1 MRFRSGI
8 IRFGSVWHFFKHFF
22 LFIIFNTSKVQIF
35 CTKIYLSRATVICR
49 DFHFLI
55 IHSVYNICK
64 SVFFYWKVCVF
75 FPSLVA
81 VAAAQSVP
89 EILFANVMHFIA
101 FTAFKTWLF
110 IIFYS
115 TKIPVKEWKINSF
128 TPFYS
133 SIDVLCTSHKSL
145 GEFQRWLCQS
155 DWRTKTKSKAV
166 RRNLKLWIF
175 LSQISRWIHSNS
187 VVYIIQER

>member
-8 IRFGSVWHFFKHFF
+8 IRFGSVWHFFKHF

-64 SVFFYWKVCVF
+64 VCLFLLESVCVF
-75 FPSLVA
+75 PLLVA

-115 TKIPVKEWKINSF
+115 TKKRNEKS
-128 TPFYS
+128 TPLLHF
-133 SIDVLCTSHKSL
+133 IQVLMYFAHLTSHWENFRGDYVSL
-145 GEFQRWLCQS
+145 TEE
-155 DWRTKTKSKAV
+155 
-166 RRNLKLWIF
+166 LKLSPK
-175 LSQISRWIHSNS
+175 LSD
-187 VVYIIQER
+187 ET